1 MHLSVTKLPAF
12 SINGTGFI
20 NMTEKERKEVSQ
32 FSCKFHGDFNLKTH
46 PGTYEE
52 AIKVYKELPSL
63 LGEHYQHSVPVKV
76 FSSSLFVFCI
86 FFFFCIFLKYSAC

>member
-1 MHLSVTKLPAF
+1 
-12 SINGTGFI
+12 
-20 NMTEKERKEVSQ
+20 MTERERHEVEK

-63 LGEHYQHSVPVKV
+63 LGEHYEHSVPVKV
-76 FSSSLFVFCI
+76 GWLFLYPGTHFFYRQLDFSSEPRVANEILENEPKSCLTV
-86 FFFFCIFLKYSAC
+86 A